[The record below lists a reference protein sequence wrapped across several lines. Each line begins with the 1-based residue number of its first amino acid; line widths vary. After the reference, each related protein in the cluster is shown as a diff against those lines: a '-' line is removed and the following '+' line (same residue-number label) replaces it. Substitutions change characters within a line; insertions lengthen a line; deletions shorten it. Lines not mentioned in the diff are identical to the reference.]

1 MKNWVWS
8 VFVFVITFGIIFFVE
23 LSFFSTFLILIPALI
38 IAFIYGSFVYS
49 FRDSLKPEEIPATG
63 YGGRVTETENKLRE
77 LPLGFK
83 KIDRF
88 YLKAVPDS
96 ITYAFLNENE
106 PVIGCL
112 YHFGKKMGADFVT
125 LYNDGYSLTTNNSF
139 DGGMAPRYK
148 KAFIQLFPEY
158 DYEKLYGKH
167 MESHIFLIEKGLRP
181 VYIQGSEFRFYFM
194 KEFKAQG
201 EFIRKIPFWPVIL
214 LFRTISQYGKKY
226 NLSIKKQYEK
236 GMIKIFD

>member
-8 VFVFVITFGIIFFVE
+8 VFVFIITFGILFFFE
-23 LSFFSTFLILIPALI
+23 LSFFSTFIILVPALVI
-38 IAFIYGSFVYS
+38 IFIYGSFIYS
-49 FRDSLKPEEIPATG
+49 FRDSLTPEEIPATG
-63 YGGRVTETENKLRE
+63 YRERINETEKKLRE

-96 ITYAFLNENE
+96 ITYAFLDENE
-106 PVIGCL
+106 PVISCL
-112 YHFGKKMGADFVT
+112 YHFGKKMGTDFVT
-125 LYNDGYSLTTNNSF
+125 FYNDGYSLTTNDSI
-139 DGGMAPRYK
+139 DGGMAPRYER
-148 KAFIQLFPEY
+148 AFIQLFPEN
-158 DYEKLYGKH
+158 DYENLYRKH

-181 VYIQGSEFRFYFM
+181 LYIHRSEFRFYFM

-214 LFRTISQYGKKY
+214 LYRTITRYGKKY
-226 NLSIKKQYEK
+226 NLSIKRQYER
-236 GMIKIFD
+236 GTIKIFD